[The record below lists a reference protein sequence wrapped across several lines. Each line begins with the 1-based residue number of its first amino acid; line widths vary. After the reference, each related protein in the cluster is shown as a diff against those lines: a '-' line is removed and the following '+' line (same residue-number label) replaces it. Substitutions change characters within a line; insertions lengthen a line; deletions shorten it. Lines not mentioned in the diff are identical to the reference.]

1 MHNSNVFLHLP
12 NTKLNY
18 PMNMN
23 RREALSR
30 VALLMGG
37 ALSAPSLMAFE
48 GAGLPP
54 TTGAAFSFSAAQ
66 QALVAEVAEHIIPRT
81 TTPGAK
87 DAGVGPFIEMM
98 LKDCYRAQEQQNFLE
113 GLADLDAK
121 ASKAHGK
128 KFLETT
134 SAEQV
139 AILKQVEK
147 ETIEMMKRANVKQVK
162 VGDNVDKEVIENENV
177 EEDKKNQKVV
187 KEAVAAKKI
196 EGTPFWR
203 LAKELTLFGYFTS
216 EQGATQALDYV
227 PIPGRYEGCI
237 PLKKGQKAYAL

>member
-1 MHNSNVFLHLP
+1 MDASNVFLHLP
-12 NTKLNY
+12 NKKLNY

-37 ALSAPSLMAFE
+37 TLSAPTLMAFGE
-48 GAGLPP
+48 GAAMTQ
-54 TTGAAFSFSAAQ
+54 TTGAAFSFTPAQ

-81 TTPGAK
+81 STPGAK
-87 DAGVGPFIEMM
+87 DAGVGPFIELM
-98 LKDCYRAQEQQNFLE
+98 LKDCYKAQEQQNFLD

-121 ASKAHGK
+121 ATKAHGK
-128 KFLETT
+128 KFIETT

-147 ETIEMMKRANVKQVK
+147 ETTELMKSANVQQVK
-162 VGDNVDKEVIENENV
+162 VGDNVDKEVV
-177 EEDKKNQKVV
+177 DSKKLK
-187 KEAVAAKKI
+187 
-196 EGTPFWR
+196 GTPFWR

-216 EQGATQALDYV
+216 EQGATKALDYV
-227 PIPGRYEGCI
+227 LIPGRYDGCI